1 MAKNEKLGVFDCT
14 MIVVSLVIGMGIF
27 RTPANLAKHV
37 PDNFWFFFTWI
48 IGGLV
53 ALCGAL
59 TYAEIGSRL
68 PVTGGYYKIFSYGY
82 HPSIAFAINCII
94 LISNAASLTG
104 VALIGAEY
112 ISGVLFPAVTDAAA
126 LQVREIGIA
135 LFSIVLFYGVNLL
148 GLKMSAR
155 TQNVLTVIKIS
166 LIVLLITPL
175 FFAAPG
181 KSQIVSHAVFPGWLE
196 YLKGFGVGLI
206 AVSFTYGGYQQTIN
220 FGSDIKNPGRNIPR
234 GIFLGI
240 FIIIVLYL
248 SINYAYIK
256 VIGLE
261 GLRNTKGI
269 ASVMAAHVF
278 GESAGKILSVLL
290 FLSVLAYV
298 NVLLM
303 SNPRVMYAMAADGV
317 LPKIFARK
325 TIKTDVLFTS
335 LTVFAATCVLIVF
348 WMKAF
353 DRILS
358 FTIFLDCFGMALS
371 AGTIFKLRKQ
381 NVRPAG
387 QELYRMKLFP
397 LLPVIFIAAYSFVAV
412 SIAIDTPWTALT
424 ALAVMGFFMMIYFLS
439 RKPNRS
445 PEPKA

>member
-1 MAKNEKLGVFDCT
+1 MKKNVKLGVFDCT

-27 RTPANLAKHV
+27 RTPANVARHV
-37 PDNFWFFFTWI
+37 PDTFLFFFTWI
-48 IGGLV
+48 VGGII

-112 ISGVLFPAVTDAAA
+112 ISGVIFPSVTDPGI
-126 LQVREIGIA
+126 LQAREIAIA

-148 GLKMSAR
+148 GLKMSSR
-155 TQNVLTVIKIS
+155 TQNVLTIIKIS

-175 FFAAPG
+175 FFADG
-181 KSQIVSHAVFPGWLE
+181 SKSTVLQHAVFPGWME

-220 FGSDIKNPGRNIPR
+220 FGSDIAKPGKNIPR
-234 GIFLGI
+234 GIFMGI
-240 FIIIVLYL
+240 FIIIILYL
-248 SINYAYIK
+248 SINYAYIR
-256 VIGLE
+256 VIGLD

-269 ASVMAAHVF
+269 ASVMASHVF
-278 GESAGKILSVLL
+278 GDAAGKILSILL

-303 SNPRVMYAMAADGV
+303 SNPRVMYAMAEDGV
-317 LPKIFARK
+317 LPKIFAKR
-325 TIKTDVLFTS
+325 TATTDVLFTS
-335 LTVFAATCVLIVF
+335 LTAFAAVCVLIVF

-358 FTIFLDCFGMALS
+358 FTIFLDCFGMAAS

-381 NVRPAG
+381 KVHPKG
-387 QELYRMKLFP
+387 EEFYQMKLYP
-397 LLPVIFIAAYSFVAV
+397 LLPIVFITAYSFVAI
-412 SIAIDTPWTALT
+412 SIALDTPWTALT
-424 ALAVMGFFMMIYFLS
+424 ALIVMGIFMLIYFLS
-439 RKPNRS
+439 VKRK
-445 PEPKA
+445 A

>member
-1 MAKNEKLGVFDCT
+1 MKKNVKLGVFDCT

-27 RTPANLAKHV
+27 RTPANVARHV
-37 PDNFWFFFTWI
+37 PDTFLFFFTWI
-48 IGGLV
+48 VGGII

-112 ISGVLFPAVTDAAA
+112 ISGVIFPSITDPGI
-126 LQVREIGIA
+126 LQAREIAIA

-148 GLKMSAR
+148 GLKMSSR
-155 TQNVLTVIKIS
+155 TQNVLTIIKIS

-175 FFAAPG
+175 FFADG
-181 KSQIVSHAVFPGWLE
+181 SKSTVLQHAVFPGWME

-220 FGSDIKNPGRNIPR
+220 FGSDIAKPGKNIPR
-234 GIFLGI
+234 GIFMGI
-240 FIIIVLYL
+240 FIIIILYL
-248 SINYAYIK
+248 SINYAYIR
-256 VIGLE
+256 VIGLD

-269 ASVMAAHVF
+269 ASVMASHVF
-278 GESAGKILSVLL
+278 GDAAGKILSILL

-303 SNPRVMYAMAADGV
+303 SNPRVMYAMAEDGV
-317 LPKIFARK
+317 LPKIFAKR
-325 TIKTDVLFTS
+325 TATTDVLFTS
-335 LTVFAATCVLIVF
+335 LTAFAAVCVLIVF

-358 FTIFLDCFGMALS
+358 FTIFLDCFGMAAS

-381 NVRPAG
+381 KVHPKG
-387 QELYRMKLFP
+387 EEFYQMKLYP
-397 LLPVIFIAAYSFVAV
+397 LLPIVFITAYSFVAI
-412 SIAIDTPWTALT
+412 SIALDTPWTALT
-424 ALAVMGFFMMIYFLS
+424 ALIVMGIFMLIYFLS
-439 RKPNRS
+439 VKRK
-445 PEPKA
+445 A